1 MLLRQMQYLSMF
13 VLGIAIAAILGLFI
27 RLIPETYFLNTTPR
41 VLVFAFAFA
50 SGPTFVVLVRA
61 IARKFSIHQRESL
74 YVANT
79 GAIAFDSLTTAF
91 APQFYGHQGP
101 ASHVVLAAIVFGL
114 VGIFMSDQFIPV
126 KESESMK

>member
-13 VLGIAIAAILGLFI
+13 LLGIAIAAILGLFI

-41 VLVFAFAFA
+41 IFVFAFA
-50 SGPTFVVLVRA
+50 SGPTFVVFVRA
-61 IARKFSIHQRESL
+61 IARKFSTHQRESL

-114 VGIFMSDQFIPV
+114 VGIFMSDQFIPN
-126 KESESMK
+126 KESESIK